1 MTVAQARNSAGS
13 ESVWVSG
20 YIVGGD
26 LTSTSASFES
36 PFTSRTNLVIG
47 PKSTSSDRSSCLSVQ
62 LPAGNIREALN
73 IVDNPL
79 NHGRKV
85 LLKGNI
91 VEAYYGMPGIKN
103 ITDFEL
109 R

>member
-1 MTVAQARNSAGS
+1 
-13 ESVWVSG
+13 
-20 YIVGGD
+20 
-26 LTSTSASFES
+26 
-36 PFTSRTNLVIG
+36 
-47 PKSTSSDRSSCLSVQ
+47 
-62 LPAGNIREALN
+62 LPAGNIREVLN
-73 IVDNPL
+73 VVDNPL

>member
-1 MTVAQARNSAGS
+1 
-13 ESVWVSG
+13 
-20 YIVGGD
+20 
-26 LTSTSASFES
+26 
-36 PFTSRTNLVIG
+36 
-47 PKSTSSDRSSCLSVQ
+47 LSVQ
-62 LPAGNIREALN
+62 LAAGQARDVLN
-73 IVDNPL
+73 LVDNPS

-103 ITDFEL
+103 ITGFEL